1 MNHLG
6 SYRDTGMLTI
16 CLSTFL
22 TVVFDGFLSLIKTSS
37 SMNWVA
43 STIAFF
49 GLGTTK
55 DTAKPECF
63 LPIGG
68 NGSCDGFF
76 SSGDLIF
83 EIIETQL

>member
-1 MNHLG
+1 
-6 SYRDTGMLTI
+6 LTI
-16 CLSTFL
+16 VL
-22 TVVFDGFLSLIKTSS
+22 DGFLSLMKKSS
-37 SMNWVA
+37 SINWVPA
-43 STIAFF
+43 AIAFF

-63 LPIGG
+63 LPLGS
-68 NGSCDGFF
+68 NYSCDGFF